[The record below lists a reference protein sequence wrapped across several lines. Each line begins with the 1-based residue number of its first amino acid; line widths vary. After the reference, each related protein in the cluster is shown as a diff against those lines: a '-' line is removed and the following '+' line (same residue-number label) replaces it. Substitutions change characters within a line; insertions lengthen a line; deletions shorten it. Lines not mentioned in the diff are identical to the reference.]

1 MYRIYSALI
10 EIVAAAVFIIPIW
23 CIYNKLCFHN
33 WKRTII
39 YMVLGFYF
47 TAVLALVGFPDITS
61 LKIDFAVNV
70 IPFLDMVSDSM
81 NACLNVLLF
90 VPLGF
95 FLPILWDKFRNI
107 KNVALTGFIVTSLIE
122 ISQIFTFRTTDINDI
137 ITNTVGTIIGYFIAH
152 RITEKFK
159 KERLLHNMCICSTY
173 YVLPSTLY
181 FIIVMENG
189 AVNSSL
195 FSFHSTPNSTI
206 AISNLV

>member
-47 TAVLALVGFPDITS
+47 TAVLALVDFPDITS

-152 RITEKFK
+152 RITDNFTKRVFSNSK
-159 KERLLHNMCICSTY
+159 MSDFYIICVS
-173 YVLPSTLY
+173 VELIMFFLQP
-181 FIIVMENG
+181 FI
-189 AVNSSL
+189 SSL
-195 FSFHSTPNSTI
+195 
-206 AISNLV
+206 LWKMVL